1 MKIQI
6 KDDTVRIVNLMQP
19 NMIMC
24 VLAAAYHPSHILLL
38 TYFVCVEGLEKKIT
52 YVPLL
57 ESATVRSGC

>member
-38 TYFVCVEGLEKKIT
+38 TYFVCVEGLEKKSHT
-52 YVPLL
+52 YH
-57 ESATVRSGC
+57 C